1 MLGLGLT
8 CSRREGLD
16 ASQLSRYLR
25 FVDPTCEDA
34 DHLWQ
39 HTCDMV
45 QADKRNEN
53 VSIFS
58 EKVGS
63 GMAITAT
70 SDALVGICLDQVL

>member
-1 MLGLGLT
+1 MLGLSLACFG
-8 CSRREGLD
+8 REGLN

-25 FVDPTCEDA
+25 FVDSTSEDA

-39 HTCDMV
+39 HTCDVV

-63 GMAITAT
+63 GMAITAA
-70 SDALVGICLDQVL
+70 SNALIGICLDQVL